1 MNEKTVFERLGI
13 TRLVV
18 RFDPFRPVNS
28 PPPQRLTGFVRWA
41 LKGCGGL
48 LLLGIVFS
56 AMGGTVDAI
65 AAYLLGAIIDTVLA
79 SEPATVFSE
88 NTWLFVGF
96 IAFFLI
102 LRPLLFTANLGTQIL
117 LLQPN
122 IGPMVNAR
130 LHRWVM
136 GQSVSF
142 FDNDFAGR
150 IAQKQLQTSS
160 AISEATVEV
169 VNTVVFAVISVVAA
183 TALMA
188 MVDWRIAIPLVLW
201 IAAYVMLLRF
211 FIPRV
216 RKKAKLRAN
225 ARSVVSGQLVDTITN
240 MRTVKLFANSQFEDR
255 AAINAM
261 GDFRETVFE
270 FGYVSVSFR
279 ACLMVLAG
287 TLPVLIILSSVYF
300 WSVGSATPGEITAAG
315 SQAIRLGQMTNW
327 VSFSLMSIYAKIG
340 EIEDGMH
347 TLTAIMRIED
357 RDDAKELEG
366 PATVEFQNVDFAY
379 SESAAGISDVSIK
392 VAEGEKI
399 GLVGASGAGKSTFVS
414 LLLRLYEANSGKV
427 HVAGYDVQTVTQE
440 SLRRH
445 VGMVTQE
452 TAMFN
457 RSAMENIRY
466 GRPDASEEE
475 VIAAAKKAR
484 AHEFILDMKD
494 QKGRAGYD
502 AFLGERGVKLSG
514 GQRQRIA
521 LARAILKDAPILVL
535 DEATSALDSEVEAEI
550 QEALH
555 EVVVG
560 KTVIAIAHRLSTIA
574 AMDRIIVMDQGRIVE
589 EGSHADLLAQDGLYA
604 GFWRRQSGGFISA
617 EAAE

>member
-1 MNEKTVFERLGI
+1 MNEKTIFERLGI

-79 SEPATVFSE
+79 SDPATVFSE
-88 NTWLFVGF
+88 NAWLFVGF

-300 WSVGSATPGEITAAG
+300 WSAGSATPGEITAAG
-315 SQAIRLGQMTNW
+315 AQAIRLGQMTNW

-357 RDDAKELEG
+357 RDDAKELQG

-392 VAEGEKI
+392 VTEGEKI

-414 LLLRLYEANSGKV
+414 LLLRLYEADSGEV
-427 HVAGYDVQTVTQE
+427 RVAGHDVQTVTQE

-466 GRPDASEEE
+466 GRPDASENE

-521 LARAILKDAPILVL
+521 LARAILKDAPILIL

-574 AMDRIIVMDQGRIVE
+574 EMDRIIVMDRGRIVE
-589 EGSHADLLAQDGLYA
+589 EGSHADLLTQDGLYA
-604 GFWRRQSGGFISA
+604 GFWRRQSGGFIAA

>member
-1 MNEKTVFERLGI
+1 MNEKTIFERLGI

-79 SEPATVFSE
+79 SDPATVFSE
-88 NTWLFVGF
+88 NVWLFVGF

-201 IAAYVMLLRF
+201 IAAYVLLLRF

-300 WSVGSATPGEITAAG
+300 WSAGSATPGEITAAG
-315 SQAIRLGQMTNW
+315 AQAIRLGQMTNW

-340 EIEDGMH
+340 EIEDGMN

-357 RDDAKELEG
+357 RHDAKELEG

-392 VAEGEKI
+392 VSEGEKI

-414 LLLRLYEANSGKV
+414 LLLRLYEADSGEV
-427 HVAGYDVQTVTQE
+427 RVAGNDVQTVTQE

-466 GRPDASEEE
+466 GRPDASENE

-494 QKGRAGYD
+494 QNGRTGYD

-521 LARAILKDAPILVL
+521 LARAILKDAPILIL

-574 AMDRIIVMDQGRIVE
+574 EMDRIIVMDRGRIVE
-589 EGSHADLLAQDGLYA
+589 EGSHADLLTQDGLYA
-604 GFWRRQSGGFISA
+604 GFWRRQSGGFIAA

>member
-1 MNEKTVFERLGI
+1 
-13 TRLVV
+13 
-18 RFDPFRPVNS
+18 
-28 PPPQRLTGFVRWA
+28 
-41 LKGCGGL
+41 
-48 LLLGIVFS
+48 
-56 AMGGTVDAI
+56 
-65 AAYLLGAIIDTVLA
+65 
-79 SEPATVFSE
+79 
-88 NTWLFVGF
+88 
-96 IAFFLI
+96 
-102 LRPLLFTANLGTQIL
+102 
-117 LLQPN
+117 
-122 IGPMVNAR
+122 
-130 LHRWVM
+130 
-136 GQSVSF
+136 
-142 FDNDFAGR
+142 
-150 IAQKQLQTSS
+150 
-160 AISEATVEV
+160 
-169 VNTVVFAVISVVAA
+169 
-183 TALMA
+183 
-188 MVDWRIAIPLVLW
+188 
-201 IAAYVMLLRF
+201 
-211 FIPRV
+211 
-216 RKKAKLRAN
+216 
-225 ARSVVSGQLVDTITN
+225 
-240 MRTVKLFANSQFEDR
+240 
-255 AAINAM
+255 M

-300 WSVGSATPGEITAAG
+300 WSAGSATPGEITAAG
-315 SQAIRLGQMTNW
+315 AQAIRLGQMTNW

-357 RDDAKELEG
+357 RDDAKELQG

-392 VAEGEKI
+392 VTKGEKI

-414 LLLRLYEANSGKV
+414 LLLRLYEADSGEV
-427 HVAGYDVQTVTQE
+427 RVAGHDVQTVTQE

-466 GRPDASEEE
+466 GRPDASENE

-494 QKGRAGYD
+494 QNGRTGYD
-502 AFLGERGVKLSG
+502 AYLGERGVKLSG

-521 LARAILKDAPILVL
+521 LARAILKDAPILIL

-574 AMDRIIVMDQGRIVE
+574 EMDRIIVMDRGRIVE
-589 EGSHADLLAQDGLYA
+589 EGSHADLLTQDGLYA
-604 GFWRRQSGGFISA
+604 GFWRRQSGGFIAA

>member
-1 MNEKTVFERLGI
+1 MNEKIIFERLGI

-79 SEPATVFSE
+79 SDPATVFSE
-88 NTWLFVGF
+88 NAWLFVGF

-300 WSVGSATPGEITAAG
+300 WSAGSATPGEITAAG
-315 SQAIRLGQMTNW
+315 AQAIRLGQMTNW

-357 RDDAKELEG
+357 RDDAKELQG

-392 VAEGEKI
+392 VTEGEKI

-414 LLLRLYEANSGKV
+414 LLLRLYEADSGEV
-427 HVAGYDVQTVTQE
+427 RVAGHDVQTVTQE

-466 GRPDASEEE
+466 GRPDASENE

-494 QKGRAGYD
+494 QNGRTGYD
-502 AFLGERGVKLSG
+502 AYLGERGVKLSG

-521 LARAILKDAPILVL
+521 LARAILKDAPILIL

-574 AMDRIIVMDQGRIVE
+574 EMDRIIVMDRGRIVE
-589 EGSHADLLAQDGLYA
+589 EGSHADLLTQDGLYA
-604 GFWRRQSGGFISA
+604 GFWRRQSGGFIAA

>member
-1 MNEKTVFERLGI
+1 MNEKAIFERLGV
-13 TRLVV
+13 TRLVT
-18 RFDPFRPVNS
+18 RFDPFHRVDS
-28 PPPQRLTGFVRWA
+28 TPPRKLLGFVRWA

-48 LLLGIVFS
+48 LVLGVIFS
-56 AMGGTVDAI
+56 ALGGTVDAV
-65 AAYLLGAIIDTVLA
+65 AAYLLGSVIDTVLA
-79 SEPATVFSE
+79 SNPETVFAD
-88 NTWLFVGF
+88 NAWFFVGCLV
-96 IAFFLI
+96 FFLI
-102 LRPLLFTANLGTQIL
+102 LRPLLFTANLGTQNL

-160 AISEATVEV
+160 AVSEAAVEI
-169 VNTVVFAVISVVAA
+169 VNTVVFAAISVVAA
-183 TALMA
+183 TALVA
-188 MVDWRIAIPLVLW
+188 LVDWRVAVPLLLW
-201 IAAYVMLLRF
+201 IVAYVMLLRF

-216 RKKAKLRAN
+216 RQKAKLRAN

-240 MRTVKLFANSQFEDR
+240 MRTVKLFANSRFEDR
-255 AAINAM
+255 AAIGAM
-261 GDFRETVFE
+261 EDFRETVFE
-270 FGYVSVSFR
+270 FGYVSISFR
-279 ACLMVLAG
+279 ACLLVLSG
-287 TLPVLIILSSVYF
+287 VLPIVIIGSSVYF
-300 WSVGSATPGEITAAG
+300 WSLGSATPGEITAAG
-315 SQAIRLGQMTNW
+315 AQAIRLGQMTNW

-340 EIEDGMH
+340 EIEDGVH
-347 TLTAIMRIED
+347 TLTAVMRIED
-357 RDDAKELEG
+357 REDAVDLEG
-366 PATVEFQNVDFAY
+366 PATVEFQNVNFAY

-392 VAEGEKI
+392 VSEGEKI

-414 LLLRLYEANSGKV
+414 LLLRLYEADRGDV
-427 HVAGYDVQTVTQE
+427 RVAGQNVQSVTQE

-466 GRPDASEEE
+466 GRPDASEDQ

-494 QKGRAGYD
+494 QRGRTGYD

-550 QEALH
+550 QEALR

-574 AMDRIIVMDQGRIVE
+574 EMDRIIVMDQGRIVE
-589 EGSHADLLAQDGLYA
+589 EGSHAQLLAADGLYA
-604 GFWRRQSGGFISA
+604 GFWRRQSGGFIGA